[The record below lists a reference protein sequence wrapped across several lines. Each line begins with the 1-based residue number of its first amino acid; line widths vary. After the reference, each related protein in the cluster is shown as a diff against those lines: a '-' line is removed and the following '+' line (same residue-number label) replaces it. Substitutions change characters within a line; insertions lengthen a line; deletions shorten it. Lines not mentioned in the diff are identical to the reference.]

1 MEGGRV
7 RLWMEGISF
16 LCEAAHCISLLPT
29 ARGLLTSKKPPG
41 KYVAAAPAA
50 AAKES
55 PRGRRSLQYS
65 LGGLSYV
72 CPSQQLSHSV
82 SSAAAASSPTRGLP
96 RPGHY
101 TILISEEDMSQS
113 QSLRAAEKF

>member
-55 PRGRRSLQYS
+55 PRGRRRSLQYS

-82 SSAAAASSPTRGLP
+82 SSAAAAASSPTRRPPSAGALHDSDLGGGHVPIPIPP
-96 RPGHY
+96 RG
-101 TILISEEDMSQS
+101 
-113 QSLRAAEKF
+113 